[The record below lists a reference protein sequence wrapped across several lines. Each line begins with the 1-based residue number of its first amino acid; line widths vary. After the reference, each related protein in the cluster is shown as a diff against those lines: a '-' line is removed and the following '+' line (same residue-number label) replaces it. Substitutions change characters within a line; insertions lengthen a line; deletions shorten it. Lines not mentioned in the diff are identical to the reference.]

1 MFDTIS
7 YIPTILAYIFISL
20 LVTIL
25 GFIVIYVSHKIY
37 VTIYD
42 NLPVA
47 PLSPSSSTKITQKI
61 KTMSQPSALV
71 CGPMGRKSK
80 TALRIIV
87 TLEPC
92 YLAYMVFKIGYSAL
106 CSLPPP
112 MSSTGPSSRQ
122 CLSTSQVIVHDP
134 CTWVD
139 HHNDRWMLK
148 YYDNLS
154 AIPICHGMRN
164 QQICEMQW
172 LGTGKQ

>member
-47 PLSPSSSTKITQKI
+47 QLSPSSSTKITQKI

-80 TALRIIV
+80 T
-87 TLEPC
+87 
-92 YLAYMVFKIGYSAL
+92 G
-106 CSLPPP
+106 
-112 MSSTGPSSRQ
+112 
-122 CLSTSQVIVHDP
+122 
-134 CTWVD
+134 
-139 HHNDRWMLK
+139 
-148 YYDNLS
+148 
-154 AIPICHGMRN
+154 
-164 QQICEMQW
+164 
-172 LGTGKQ
+172 